1 MSAELLGAWQTSLT
15 ELGDLGAVLRDAIE
29 GDNALGAIATMYEM
43 RRVRSALARVE
54 APATLVGNGAEAAAI
69 GDVAML
75 VGAARRAEITMQ
87 QWLTR
92 PLPGDAALLTTPLGT
107 AALADAILPEVW
119 DSESDLV
126 VLVGAGL
133 GGVAQILCDLGQ
145 KRIVTLDG
153 DGDGDGDALR
163 TQSIEELSA
172 TIRTLVPNAPQ
183 QFTLKAALTADR
195 ERVEAA
201 AEAVRDVLGDLRI
214 HRNTVRAFSETWVEQ
229 GLANLPALGKWPSV
243 AAVGDA
249 FAGKPMVIVAPG
261 PSLANNA
268 ALLRGLQG
276 KAIITCFSHSLKPV
290 LAAGVVP
297 DFVVTVD
304 PQDVRYHF
312 AGCDLSQT
320 CLVNA
325 ATVHPSLFDLPA
337 KRFLTLSANC
347 AIDDWIFDALGE
359 DALVPGG
366 GSVATSAFSLA
377 LRWKCDPII
386 FVGLDLSFPGGQYYV
401 STSSDGN
408 ARANV
413 VDGVM
418 RVEGWSPGFTAMKTD
433 NQRGDSAPERVVE
446 LPGWHGGTV
455 PSSHMFGLF
464 HRWFVERMKHVGDT
478 RVLNCT
484 EGGAA
489 IAGMEHVPLR
499 DAGLIDEVSVSA
511 MLDEI
516 IHPHDVVRIALL
528 SDHLD
533 RYGSGMRC
541 ARSLAGRA
549 KKLID
554 AGDTG
559 ATLERVER
567 ILAASMRPLQFVS
580 LLAQREVDRAFDVA
594 RRYGCADDYLAASRR
609 LLDTLLGAIGTL
621 EPAMT
626 RARTRLGEVGNG
638 CAGNGSAGNGSAGNG
653 SAGNGSAGNGSA

>member
-1 MSAELLGAWQTSLT
+1 MSAELLGAWQASLT

-29 GDNALGAIATMYEM
+29 GDNAVGAIATMYEM

-54 APATLVGNGAEAAAI
+54 APEKLVGTGDEAIAI
-69 GDVAML
+69 GEVAKL
-75 VGAARRAEITMQ
+75 VGAARLAEITMQ

-92 PLPGDAALLTTPLGT
+92 PLPGDAALLQTPIGT

-119 DSESDLV
+119 DAESDLV

-133 GGVAQILCDLGQ
+133 DGVAQILCDLGQ
-145 KRIVTLDG
+145 KRIVALDG
-153 DGDGDGDALR
+153 DGVGDALH

-201 AEAVRDVLGDLRI
+201 ADAVRDVLGDLRI
-214 HRNTVRAFSETWVEQ
+214 HRNTVRAFSQTWVEQ
-229 GLANLPALGKWPSV
+229 GLENLPALGKWPSV

-268 ALLRGLQG
+268 GLLRSLQG

-325 ATVHPSLFDLPA
+325 ATVHPSLFELPA

-386 FVGLDLSFPGGQYYV
+386 FVGLDLSFPNGQYYV
-401 STSSDGN
+401 ATSSDGN
-408 ARANV
+408 ARAKV
-413 VDGVM
+413 TDGVM
-418 RVEGWSPGFTAMKTD
+418 RVEGWSSGFAAMKSE
-433 NQRGDSAPERVVE
+433 NQRGGSVPERVVE
-446 LPGWHGGTV
+446 LPGWDGGTV

-489 IAGMEHVPLR
+489 IAGMEHVRLR
-499 DAGLIDEVSVSA
+499 DVGLTDEVDAST
-511 MLDEI
+511 MLDQI
-516 IHPHDVVRIALL
+516 IHPDDVVRIALL
-528 SDHLD
+528 AEHLD
-533 RYGSGMRC
+533 RYGSGMRR

-554 AGDTG
+554 AGDTD

-594 RRYGCADDYLAASRR
+594 RRTGTTDDYLAASRR
-609 LLDTLLGAIGTL
+609 LLDALLGAIATL
-621 EPAMT
+621 EPAMI
-626 RARTRLGEVGNG
+626 RARARLGAVRNG
-638 CAGNGSAGNGSAGNG
+638 WTE
-653 SAGNGSAGNGSA
+653 

>member
-1 MSAELLGAWQTSLT
+1 M

-29 GDNALGAIATMYEM
+29 GDNAIGAIATMYEM

-54 APATLVGNGAEAAAI
+54 AREAIVGTRAEAVAI
-69 GDVAML
+69 SEVAML
-75 VGAARRAEITMQ
+75 VSEAQRAQSTMQ
-87 QWLTR
+87 QWLSR
-92 PLPGDAALLTTPLGT
+92 PLPGDAALLRTPLGT

-119 DSESDLV
+119 DPESDLV
-126 VLVGAGL
+126 VLVGPGL
-133 GGVAQILCDLGQ
+133 GGVAQILTDLGQ

-153 DGDGDGDALR
+153 DGVGDVLH

-172 TIRTLVPNAPQ
+172 TIRTLVPNPPL
-183 QFTLKAALTADR
+183 QFTLKAALSADP

-201 AEAVRDVLGDLRI
+201 ADAARDVLGDLRI
-214 HRNTVRAFSETWVEQ
+214 HRNTVRAFSQTWVEQ
-229 GLANLPALGKWPSV
+229 GLSNLPAIGKWPSV
-243 AAVGDA
+243 VAIGDA

-261 PSLANNA
+261 PSLAVNA
-268 ALLRGLQG
+268 HLLRSLQG

-290 LAAGVVP
+290 LAAGVTP

-325 ATVHPSLFDLPA
+325 ATVHPSLFELPA

-386 FVGLDLSFPGGQYYV
+386 FVGLDLSFPNGQYYV

-408 ARANV
+408 ARAKV

-418 RVEGWSPGFTAMKTD
+418 RVEGWSDGFAAMKTE
-433 NQRGDSAPERVVE
+433 NQRGGSPAERVVE

-464 HRWFVERMKHVGDT
+464 HRWFVERVKHVGDT

-489 IAGMEHVPLR
+489 IEGMEHLPLR
-499 DAGLIDEVSVSA
+499 EVGLTDELDVGA
-511 MLDEI
+511 MLDQI
-516 IHPHDVVRIALL
+516 IHPDDLVRVAML
-528 SDHLD
+528 SEHLD
-533 RYGSGMRC
+533 HYGNGMRR

-549 KKLID
+549 RKLID

-559 ATLERVER
+559 PALERVER
-567 ILAASMRPLQFVS
+567 ILSASMRPLQFVS
-580 LLAQREVDRAFDVA
+580 LLAQREVDRAFDIA
-594 RRYGCADDYLAASRR
+594 RRSGSTDDYLVASRR
-609 LLDTLLGAIGTL
+609 LLDALFEAIGTL
-621 EPAMT
+621 EPAMR
-626 RARTRLGEVGNG
+626 RARARLGEVG
-638 CAGNGSAGNGSAGNG
+638 
-653 SAGNGSAGNGSA
+653 

>member
-1 MSAELLGAWQTSLT
+1 MELR
-15 ELGDLGAVLRDAIE
+15 DLGAVLRDAIE
-29 GDNALGAIATMYEM
+29 GDNAIGAIATMYEM

-54 APATLVGNGAEAAAI
+54 AREAIVGTRAEAVAI
-69 GDVAML
+69 GEVAML
-75 VGAARRAEITMQ
+75 VSEAQCAQSTMQ
-87 QWLTR
+87 QWLRR
-92 PLPGDAALLTTPLGT
+92 PLPGDAALLQTPLGT

-119 DSESDLV
+119 DPESDLV

-133 GGVAQILCDLGQ
+133 GGVAQILSDLGQ
-145 KRIVTLDG
+145 KRIITLDG
-153 DGDGDGDALR
+153 EGVGDILH
-163 TQSIEELSA
+163 TESLEELSA
-172 TIRTLVPNAPQ
+172 TIRTLVPNPPQ
-183 QFTLKAALTADR
+183 QFTLKAAVAADP
-195 ERVEAA
+195 ERVEEAA
-201 AEAVRDVLGDLRI
+201 DVVRDVLGDLRI
-214 HRNTVRAFSETWVEQ
+214 HRNTVRAFSQTWVEQ
-229 GLANLPALGKWPSV
+229 GLSNLPAIGKWPSV
-243 AAVGDA
+243 VAVGDA

-261 PSLANNA
+261 PSLAVNA
-268 ALLRGLQG
+268 GLLRSLQG

-290 LAAGVVP
+290 LAAGVTP

-325 ATVHPSLFDLPA
+325 ATVHPSLFELPA

-386 FVGLDLSFPGGQYYV
+386 FVGLDLSFQGGQYYV

-408 ARANV
+408 ARAKV

-418 RVEGWSPGFTAMKTD
+418 RVEGWSAGFDAMKLES
-433 NQRGDSAPERVVE
+433 QRGGSAPERVVE

-489 IAGMEHVPLR
+489 IAGMEHIPLR
-499 DAGLIDEVSVSA
+499 DVGLTDELDVGA
-511 MLDEI
+511 MLDQL
-516 IHPHDVVRIALL
+516 IHPDDLVRIALL
-528 SDHLD
+528 SEHLEH
-533 RYGSGMRC
+533 YGSGMRR

-549 KKLID
+549 RALID

-559 ATLERVER
+559 PALERVER
-567 ILAASMRPLQFVS
+567 ILSASMRPLQFVS

-594 RRYGCADDYLAASRR
+594 RRAGSADDYLVASRR
-609 LLDTLLGAIGTL
+609 LLDALFAAIGTL
-621 EPAMT
+621 EPAMR
-626 RARTRLGEVGNG
+626 RARARLGEVG
-638 CAGNGSAGNGSAGNG
+638 
-653 SAGNGSAGNGSA
+653 

>member
-1 MSAELLGAWQTSLT
+1 MSAELLGAWHTSLS

-29 GDNALGAIATMYEM
+29 RDDALCAIATNYEM
-43 RRVRSALARVE
+43 RRVRSALARVDVPVSLQGTSE
-54 APATLVGNGAEAAAI
+54 EAAAL
-69 GDVAML
+69 AELAKL
-75 VGAARRAEITMQ
+75 VGAARAAEMTMQ
-87 QWLTR
+87 QWLKR
-92 PLPGDAALLTTPLGT
+92 PLPGDRALLASPLGT
-107 AALADAILPEVW
+107 AALADSILPEVW
-119 DSESDLV
+119 DAETDLV
-126 VLVGAGL
+126 VLVGPGL
-133 GGVAQILCDLGQ
+133 GGVAQILSDLGQ
-145 KRIVTLDG
+145 KRIIALDG
-153 DGDGDGDALR
+153 DATGDVLH

-172 TIRTLVPNAPQ
+172 AIRTLVPNAPQ
-183 QFTLKAALTADR
+183 QFTLKAALSADR

-201 AEAVRDVLGDLRI
+201 ADCTRDVLGDLRI
-214 HRNTVRAFSETWVEQ
+214 HKNTVRAFSKTWIEQ
-229 GLANLPALGKWPSV
+229 GLANLPAIGKWPSV

-261 PSLANNA
+261 PSLAKNSA
-268 ALLRGLQG
+268 RLRELQG

-312 AGCDLSQT
+312 NGCDISQS

-325 ATVHPSLFDLPA
+325 ATVHPSLFELPA

-386 FVGLDLSFPGGQYYV
+386 FVGLDLSFPNGQYYV

-418 RVEGWSPGFTAMKTD
+418 RVEGWSAGFNAMKTE
-433 NQRGDSAPERVVE
+433 NQRGGSSPERAVE

-455 PSSHMFGLF
+455 PSSYMFGLF

-489 IAGMEHVPLR
+489 IAGMEHVPL
-499 DAGLIDEVSVSA
+499 ASVA
-511 MLDEI
+511 LDEDLNVSSTLDKI
-516 IHPHDVVRIALL
+516 IHPGDIVRVAMLA
-528 SDHLD
+528 DHLE
-533 RYGSGMRC
+533 RYGNGMRR

-549 KKLID
+549 EKLID
-554 AGDTG
+554 AGEAG

-567 ILAASMRPLQFVS
+567 ILAKSLEPLQFVS
-580 LLAQREVDRAFDVA
+580 LLAQRDVDRAHDVA
-594 RRYGCADDYLAASRR
+594 RRSGTVDDYLAASRR
-609 LLDTLLGAIGTL
+609 LLDALSSAIAQL
-621 EPAMT
+621 EPAT
-626 RARTRLGEVGNG
+626 RAAHARLGDLG
-638 CAGNGSAGNGSAGNG
+638 
-653 SAGNGSAGNGSA
+653 